1 MNPLFIGIS
10 GGTGS
15 GKTYLSNLLIKYY
28 GLQSATKINLDSYYK
43 NLSGLN
49 FEERQALN
57 YDHPNSIDIDLF
69 TNHLTQ
75 LINGEKIEV
84 PTYSFSKH
92 LRTNKTTQIE
102 PRKIVIIEGLL
113 VLHFMEIYNFLNLKI
128 YVDAPNDIRF
138 IRRLK
143 RDMVERNRSLE
154 SVISQ
159 YLKTVRPMHEKYVLP
174 SKQIADLIVS
184 NQKNLNSTLQKI
196 KIIIEKKL

>member
-1 MNPLFIGIS
+1 MKSYKWVPQFSLH
-10 GGTGS
+10 
-15 GKTYLSNLLIKYY
+15 LLI
-28 GLQSATKINLDSYYK
+28 
-43 NLSGLN
+43 
-49 FEERQALN
+49 AL
-57 YDHPNSIDIDLF
+57 
-69 TNHLTQ
+69 
-75 LINGEKIEV
+75 NGEKIEV